1 MTARRGCHETPA
13 PSGCL
18 AVRGARP
25 LGPLNLA
32 ADERAGLEDALMPE
46 CRLLIRFLSG
56 QPVCRRA
63 WIAVID
69 VIDVILYAH
78 GYFNPDCITWTA
90 HPPLLPPVQLAAPKV
105 E

>member
-63 WIAVID
+63 WIAVIHPILCTH
-69 VIDVILYAH
+69 VIATPIVFSEPRIRRCCLSRWPWYR
-78 GYFNPDCITWTA
+78 
-90 HPPLLPPVQLAAPKV
+90 
-105 E
+105 

>member
-1 MTARRGCHETPA
+1 MVVMRPPS
-13 PSGCL
+13 PSGSL
-18 AVRGARP
+18 AVGSARS

-32 ADERAGLEDALMPE
+32 ADERAGFEHALVAE
-46 CRLLIRFLSG
+46 CRFLIRFLSFK
-56 QPVCRRA
+56 PVYRRS
-63 WIAVID
+63 WIAL
-69 VIDVILYAH
+69 IDVILYAH